1 MIYPIQ
7 GTNEV
12 ETSKNNSQ
20 HRRERQGSVAD
31 SASISL
37 NRPIILTFR
46 DIANIVECVAM
57 FDFIKG
63 LSMLRIVAEPCADSF
78 ASVNSIVSSLTIVL
92 DGIGEMMNNLRRDG
106 VEIAEISVHFNVN
119 AVAKGVDWGNVKKNM

>member
-20 HRRERQGSVAD
+20 NRRERQGSVAD

-63 LSMLRIVAEPCADSF
+63 LSMLRIVA
-78 ASVNSIVSSLTIVL
+78 
-92 DGIGEMMNNLRRDG
+92 
-106 VEIAEISVHFNVN
+106 
-119 AVAKGVDWGNVKKNM
+119 